1 MSRNFGI
8 PSRPSR
14 AATRQLYRRCEAL
27 TSPMP
32 RRGDWPLIG
41 KLFAVAVAVGVG
53 LAWLATMA
61 P

>member
-1 MSRNFGI
+1 MRKPVNLT
-8 PSRPSR
+8 R
-14 AATRQLYRRCEAL
+14 AQQRSIFDRCEEP

>member
-1 MSRNFGI
+1 MNRKPVNLT
-8 PSRPSR
+8 R
-14 AATRQLYRRCEAL
+14 AQQRSIFDRCEAL

-41 KLFAVAVAVGVG
+41 KLFAVALAVGVG